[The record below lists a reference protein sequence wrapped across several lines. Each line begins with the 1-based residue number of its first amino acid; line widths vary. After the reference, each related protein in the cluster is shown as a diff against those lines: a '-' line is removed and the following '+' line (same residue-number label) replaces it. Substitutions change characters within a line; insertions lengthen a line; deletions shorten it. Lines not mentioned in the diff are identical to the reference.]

1 MKNYNFIFDKR
12 QKILL
17 EIANRKATNWIL
29 GLNRLPKNYK
39 DIGFSGKID
48 KITPSSIQW
57 KTGRM
62 LKQSVKPKGGC
73 FRKVLVPEWSGMFFT
88 RPRFG
93 EALVKKFYP
102 VFLGIHFWDTLF
114 ANNFKP
120 AWNLGFDE
128 ITLYPSPGN
137 VSPCD
142 GIVVRNNVN
151 ETFSTIRSGAGT
163 VAYPT
168 ISINVCPSTHS
179 STINGQFYSLHR
191 GIFNFDTSV
200 LGLWTQISSGICALW
215 IYGKGNQ
222 LNLSDAHAAIGIV
235 KVSPNSTNTLIASD
249 FNISRWTFDRLASD
263 ILYSNISVNNYN
275 QLTLNQTG
283 RNYINK
289 TGITSIGLAFG
300 VDIDAGTPNWNGSDY
315 KTYASIRFA
324 DYEGTSYDP
333 YLYLVYTSFNPHL
346 ARRKLML
353 GLR

>member
-120 AWNLGFDE
+120 AWNLGFDDVL
-128 ITLYPSPGN
+128 TTYS
-137 VSPCD
+137 D
-142 GIVVRNNVN
+142 
-151 ETFSTIRSGAGT
+151 
-163 VAYPT
+163 
-168 ISINVCPSTHS
+168 
-179 STINGQFYSLHR
+179 INGDGDVYKDTYNWDDAHNADSGTLNFGDINTIIVASIRYASSLR
-191 GIFNFDTSV
+191 
-200 LGLWTQISSGICALW
+200 QISRGFL
-215 IYGKGNQ
+215 
-222 LNLSDAHAAIGIV
+222 
-235 KVSPNSTNTLIASD
+235 P
-249 FNISRWTFDRLASD
+249 FNISAMASANSVISAQLSIYCKAKYLWEDSGNVASVGVEKSIQTNPESLAGGD
-263 ILYSNISVNNYN
+263 YSKCIVHSPTEYASRIVYN
-275 QLTLNQTG
+275 SWSASAYNHFTLNADG
-283 RNYINK
+283 RAHILANK
-289 TGITSIGLAFG
+289 
-300 VDIDAGTPNWNGSDY
+300 AGWAMFSM
-315 KTYASIRFA
+315 R
-324 DYEGTSYDP
+324 TSYDLDDTDPAPPSGSYRGIQINNASANTSGTTNDP
-333 YLYLVYTSFNPHL
+333 YLYVVYTSFNPHL

-353 GLR
+353 GLG